1 MSVQE
6 FSVKCYNCNGEVNS
20 FKQTLQYIL
29 SPKAAVQE
37 SQSIELSCGCTID
50 FPDWKI
56 DLNTGNCRIQDFAGN
71 VFVKFYDEELIMI
84 EDDDD

>member
-6 FSVKCYNCNGEVNS
+6 FSVKCFNCNGEVNS

-29 SPKAAVQE
+29 SENAAVQE
-37 SQSIELSCGCTID
+37 SQTIVLSCGCTID

-56 DLNTGNCRIQDFAGN
+56 DLTTGQCRIEDFAGN
-71 VFVKFYDEELIMI
+71 VFIQFYDEELISE
-84 EDDDD
+84 EDED

>member
-6 FSVKCYNCNGEVNS
+6 FSVKCLNCNGEVNS

-37 SQSIELSCGCTID
+37 SQSIELSCGCVVD

-56 DLNTGNCRIQDFAGN
+56 NLETGDCRIQDFTGN
-71 VFVKFYDEELIMI
+71 VFIKFYDEELIM
-84 EDDDD
+84 EDEED